1 MTVHH
6 VHALVISALRTVI
19 TLVLIGPN
27 AAVMAASLPSPPG
40 VQGLWASPRSI
51 PQKTALDPP
60 TIVEP
65 GQVVHVPTG
74 SSLGTSGVINQGV
87 IWGNGTLNGNVDNQ
101 NLLITSETE
110 PGSSSQAF
118 AKPKQNIARIPTVS
132 SERWLQSGR
141 VSATDALHVTG
152 DFRQSNSGSLWFTV
166 TPQGNSRLDVNGSNL
181 ALNGTLLLDLENFNE
196 KTKGPLRPTY
206 TLINSTDPAAKLSSD
221 ALQILVAHD
230 NSKWNYRITETDTGQ
245 VFLTLDPVKYFQK
258 QGQSSNQVFLGQ
270 LLDHEVP
277 KASGA
282 LYDVLNR
289 LYQLPPSR
297 LQDTLTRI
305 DGELHAETPGILYST
320 VADAWN
326 PVYARMGMSASQG
339 GYVAGGDPH
348 FWASGLG
355 SFGGVEGNAN
365 ATGYQQQ
372 SAGSLIGADTRI
384 LDFLHVG
391 LTAGYLSAA
400 ANRNGLDNH
409 LTSTLWQIGTYA
421 DMPLGEHGNFGL
433 LIGYDQG
440 GTQTQNASLLGTSNA
455 TGEAKLV
462 TAEAIASWH
471 YELGQGHSLT
481 PIISLQ
487 SITTQHS
494 RVTESGLPA
503 LNSVAGSFSGNFV
516 SARIQARYDYQWRA
530 LETDWTSSLAVGF
543 REMLNQPTA
552 DREIRYIGTSGG
564 DLLVEGAQ
572 PNSQTGAG
580 LINAGLT
587 GHLADQFDLE
597 LGYRGIYTGTSRL
610 SSFQGNLVWHYD
622 APTKTVDGG
631 NARQPAFEN
640 PNALDEDKKP
650 LTIRDPGADMANYP
664 NSAFTLPEGGFYLES
679 VPFSFTGK
687 SASSGPQTMN
697 GQVLFRY
704 GLVDDIELRLFYTP
718 WEVQS
723 TRSGVDSG
731 SGPLAFD
738 TKIHLWDA
746 WEEYFIPAAGFELT
760 ITTPW
765 LASTAFQSPTSP
777 GFSFNFDQDLP
788 FGIGIEYNLGA
799 TNYEDPHDLSQ
810 SVWQFAGQWAAQK
823 DITEDVA
830 VFFNGYY
837 NRTTLPRVSHHHTEF
852 REEARY
858 RVICSENGL
867 DIGQTTCQ
875 KIEHIVNV
883 PYTVRLPLDPVTQV
897 PVVMGAGLIWTVNDH
912 IQLFGNA
919 AAGINQGSPGL
930 QTYMGFAWTP

>member
-1 MTVHH
+1 
-6 VHALVISALRTVI
+6 
-19 TLVLIGPN
+19 
-27 AAVMAASLPSPPG
+27 
-40 VQGLWASPRSI
+40 
-51 PQKTALDPP
+51 
-60 TIVEP
+60 
-65 GQVVHVPTG
+65 
-74 SSLGTSGVINQGV
+74 
-87 IWGNGTLNGNVDNQ
+87 
-101 NLLITSETE
+101 
-110 PGSSSQAF
+110 
-118 AKPKQNIARIPTVS
+118 
-132 SERWLQSGR
+132 
-141 VSATDALHVTG
+141 
-152 DFRQSNSGSLWFTV
+152 
-166 TPQGNSRLDVNGSNL
+166 
-181 ALNGTLLLDLENFNE
+181 
-196 KTKGPLRPTY
+196 
-206 TLINSTDPAAKLSSD
+206 
-221 ALQILVAHD
+221 
-230 NSKWNYRITETDTGQ
+230 
-245 VFLTLDPVKYFQK
+245 
-258 QGQSSNQVFLGQ
+258 
-270 LLDHEVP
+270 
-277 KASGA
+277 
-282 LYDVLNR
+282 
-289 LYQLPPSR
+289 
-297 LQDTLTRI
+297 
-305 DGELHAETPGILYST
+305 
-320 VADAWN
+320 
-326 PVYARMGMSASQG
+326 
-339 GYVAGGDPH
+339 
-348 FWASGLG
+348 
-355 SFGGVEGNAN
+355 
-365 ATGYQQQ
+365 
-372 SAGSLIGADTRI
+372 
-384 LDFLHVG
+384 
-391 LTAGYLSAA
+391 
-400 ANRNGLDNH
+400 
-409 LTSTLWQIGTYA
+409 
-421 DMPLGEHGNFGL
+421 
-433 LIGYDQG
+433 
-440 GTQTQNASLLGTSNA
+440 
-455 TGEAKLV
+455 
-462 TAEAIASWH
+462 
-471 YELGQGHSLT
+471 
-481 PIISLQ
+481 
-487 SITTQHS
+487 
-494 RVTESGLPA
+494 
-503 LNSVAGSFSGNFV
+503 
-516 SARIQARYDYQWRA
+516 
-530 LETDWTSSLAVGF
+530 
-543 REMLNQPTA
+543 MLNQPTA

-610 SSFQGNLVWHYD
+610 SSFQGNLVWNYD
-622 APTKTVDGG
+622 APTKPVDEG
-631 NARQPAFEN
+631 NAKQPAFEN

-738 TKIHLWDA
+738 TKIHLWDT

-799 TNYEDPHDLSQ
+799 TSYEDPNDLSQ

-823 DITEDVA
+823 DITDDVA

-858 RVICSENGL
+858 RVICTENGL

-919 AAGINQGSPGL
+919 AAGITQGSPGL